1 MPEIYIKGERVPC
14 VNEIVYLGHVIR
26 NDRRDTL
33 VESVVRNI
41 NSKFNSC
48 FWIFMAVR
56 IVPCIIKVLKVYM
69 SQVEKH

>member
-41 NSKFNSC
+41 NSKFNS
-48 FWIFMAVR
+48 FMADFGFSWLSELCPV
-56 IVPCIIKVLKVYM
+56 
-69 SQVEKH
+69 